1 MVFNWFH
8 FSIILFLL
16 AGIGFAAFPIIVA
29 LLFSPKAKGGA
40 YSQPYECGMTPHGG
54 AWTRI
59 GVTYYLYALLFLA
72 FDVDVL
78 YLFPAAV
85 FYNQSVG
92 FIAFWEV
99 FIFVFVLV
107 VAGLYFYRKGI
118 FTWPR
123 KIKI

>member
-8 FSIILFLL
+8 FSIILFLV
-16 AGIGFAAFPIIVA
+16 AGIGFAAFPV
-29 LLFSPKAKGGA
+29 LVSVLFAPKAKGGA

-59 GVTYYLYALLFLA
+59 GITYYLYALLFLA

-78 YLFPAAV
+78 YLFPAAT
-85 FYNQSVG
+85 YYRQSVG
-92 FIAFWEV
+92 FMAFWEV
-99 FIFVFVLV
+99 LIFVAVLA
-107 VAGLYFYRKGI
+107 VAGFYFYRKGV
-118 FTWPR
+118 FQWPR

>member
-8 FSIILFLL
+8 FCIILFLFS
-16 AGIGFAAFPIIVA
+16 GVGFAAFPLLVA
-29 LLFSPKAKGGA
+29 VLFSPRANGGA
-40 YSQPYECGMTPHGG
+40 YSQPYECGMTPQGG

-59 GVTYYLYALLFLA
+59 GITYYLYALLFLA

-78 YLFPAAV
+78 YLFPVAI
-85 FYNQSVG
+85 FYKKSIG
-92 FIAFWEV
+92 FMAFWEI
-99 FIFVFVLV
+99 FIFVCVLV
-107 VAGLYFYRKGI
+107 AAGFYFYRKGV